1 MSQPVALVTGGA
13 SGIGLAVAEHLAN
26 YYGYKVALLDIDA
39 SRGRA
44 AALDLNAGGDRCLFL
59 HVDVSDYSQQAQ
71 AFQQV
76 FEWGGNR
83 LDVFFANAGIGDT
96 GSVYKDLAGID
107 AATGLPRPADLKI
120 VDVNLNAVLQGT
132 HLARH
137 FFAKNSSRRAGGHV
151 IVTASCL
158 GVYPLH
164 ALPLY
169 SATKHA
175 LVGFV
180 RSTAPVFKHALGIAI
195 NAILPNMVETNL
207 MPEAFRP
214 EWDPLKMTPM
224 STVLRAVDKILT
236 DESVHGATIELCK
249 DELVFSGPQAYATS
263 NSKWVVEEN
272 VLLWER
278 AMEVML
284 PRAAGQNVAMKQ

>member
-1 MSQPVALVTGGA
+1 MTICKAKGNFTA
-13 SGIGLAVAEHLAN
+13 SWPHSARLPSAAPPP
-26 YYGYKVALLDIDA
+26 
-39 SRGRA
+39 SPSPRA
-44 AALDLNAGGDRCLFL
+44 T
-59 HVDVSDYSQQAQ
+59 HSP
-71 AFQQV
+71 
-76 FEWGGNR
+76 
-83 LDVFFANAGIGDT
+83 
-96 GSVYKDLAGID
+96 
-107 AATGLPRPADLKI
+107 PRP
-120 VDVNLNAVLQGT
+120 T
-132 HLARH
+132 
-137 FFAKNSSRRAGGHV
+137 SSRRAGGHV

-278 AMEVML
+278 AMEVVL